1 MGREGLTSICILEL
15 LADGHGEGIEPW
27 MLQPVPGLT
36 ENGDV
41 QQAADLQF
49 LLCILLFQGPVGDMW
64 GREIPFLHASHGTRE
79 SSCFWVS
86 LGCHKEGYTGTRL
99 TWRGNNLT
107 LL

>member
-15 LADGHGEGIEPW
+15 LADGHGEWTEPW

-64 GREIPFLHASHGTRE
+64 GREIPFASCLSWHTRKQSQAAFGFLWAATRKGKLALE
-79 SSCFWVS
+79 SP
-86 LGCHKEGYTGTRL
+86 GEAIT
-99 TWRGNNLT
+99 
-107 LL
+107 